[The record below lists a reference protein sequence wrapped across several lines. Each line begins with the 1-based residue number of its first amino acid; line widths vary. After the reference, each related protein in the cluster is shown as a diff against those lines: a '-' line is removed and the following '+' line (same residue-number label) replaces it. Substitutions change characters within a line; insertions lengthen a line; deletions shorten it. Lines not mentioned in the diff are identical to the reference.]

1 MAGVKIAAAAS
12 GGSAEIAG
20 PPSSS
25 ANTVLKLP
33 SDTGSAGQVLKVKS
47 ANHSATN
54 AELEWAADAGGKIL
68 QVLSVHQAGV
78 DSSTSTSWADT
89 ANMTLN
95 ITPATGSKVLI
106 MFCGCLGHT
115 DNTGMKFRIARVKS
129 GTTTYHGVATS
140 SEMSMISYTGSSDP
154 TNQIY
159 HQSFHHVDATP
170 GGDGSTAITYK
181 LQWKIDSGTIYLGRD
196 DTGSI
201 AQYAG
206 ANEWTLMEVGA

>member
-1 MAGVKIAAAAS
+1 MTVKLNGSSGSVSIDPPTNTAGGADRTLTL
-12 GGSAEIAG
+12 
-20 PPSSS
+20 PD
-25 ANTVLKLP
+25 ANGTVSLT
-33 SDTGSAGQVLKVKS
+33 STA
-47 ANHSATN
+47 
-54 AELEWAADAGGKIL
+54 GKIL

-78 DSSTSTSWADT
+78 DSSTDTSWADT

-129 GTTTYHGVATS
+129 CTTTYHGVATS
-140 SEMSMISYTGSSDP
+140 SEYTMVSYTGSSDP

-181 LQWKIDSGTIYLGRD
+181 LQWMIDSGTIYLGRD
-196 DTGSI
+196 DTGS
-201 AQYAG
+201 AAEYAG